1 MAKVAEN
8 KSIKR
13 RSILDAATHLFTNHS
28 FADTAIDDVVRV
40 AGVAKGTFYLYFR
53 DKYDLLDQIIMLR
66 TAEIVSTGCQLLR
79 EKVKQTSMNVGDQ
92 IIFLTDYIASYLQ
105 RNTKVTALIDKK
117 FSACF
122 SEKIM
127 QENEEF
133 KSSVSYLTD
142 LLTDAKRNH
151 EEARKTLYVL
161 MDMVGSVLCD
171 SLLDEK
177 PYTLEEILPTLHSM
191 LRGILNRGESV

>member
-1 MAKVAEN
+1 MATAAEN
-8 KSIKR
+8 KSMKR

-53 DKYDLLDQIIMLR
+53 DKHDLLDQIVMRR
-66 TAEIVSTGCQLLR
+66 TAEILSDGCRTLR
-79 EKVKQTSMNVGDQ
+79 EKAEQKKMNVAEQ
-92 IIFLTDYIASYLQ
+92 IIFLTDYIATYLQ
-105 RNTKVTALIDKK
+105 KNRKVTALIDKK

-122 SEKIM
+122 TDSMM
-127 QENEEF
+127 QEDEEF
-133 KSSVSYLTD
+133 QGAVSYLTN
-142 LLTDAKRNH
+142 LLTEVRQTY
-151 EEARKTLYVL
+151 EEARRTLYIL

-177 PYTLEEILPTLHSM
+177 PYSMDEILPTLHSM
-191 LRGILNRGESV
+191 LRGMLNRGESA